1 MARDLRLFYLF
12 RLLATSYLWGPIFVL
27 FQASRGLAFDEIML
41 LSVIYSA
48 VFLIVE
54 IPTGAFADHIGRRQ
68 SMMLGALAMVGSCL
82 VSYLAHDFATF
93 AASQV
98 LAGVSMALCSGADS
112 AYLFDL
118 LHGNGRGE
126 EYPAR
131 EGQASAW
138 HLFGNVGAFSAGGV
152 LAVVDLGLP
161 YLVNAGTAAIAFVVA
176 MLMRDEQPLRVRT
189 PQPLGDELRQY
200 LHLMRGSVRDVA
212 RNKRLAWIIVYSAV
226 VFALVRVTDYLYQP
240 FLRTRGFDVMEMG
253 FVFAGIS
260 AFAALFALRADALRR
275 WLGEGVLIWGML
287 ATLAVSFLVLHS
299 VAAPFA
305 LVVLAVQGATN
316 GVYSP
321 LVKPIINREITDSGR
336 RATVLSVESIARR
349 AAIGVVSLVA
359 AAYGAYSAIY
369 WCGALG
375 LGGFLILALGSRW
388 APGARAARIPHP
400 VGEVGVPEPAS
411 APVKATL
418 D

>member
-1 MARDLRLFYLF
+1 V
-12 RLLATSYLWGPIFVL
+12 PIFFL
-27 FQASRGLAFDEIML
+27 FQESRGLAFDEIML
-41 LSVIYSA
+41 LSVIYSG

-93 AASQV
+93 AAAQV

-131 EGQASAW
+131 EGHASAW
-138 HLFGNVGAFSAGGV
+138 HLLGNVGAFVAGGV
-152 LAVVDLGLP
+152 LASVDLGLP
-161 YLVNAGTAAIAFVVA
+161 YLVNAGTAALAFVVA
-176 MLMRDEQPLRVRT
+176 MMMRDEQPLRVRT
-189 PQPLGDELRQY
+189 PQPLADELREY
-200 LHLMRGSVRDVA
+200 LHLMRGSVRDVS
-212 RNKRLAWIIVYSAV
+212 RNKKLAWIIVYSAV
-226 VFALVRVTDYLYQP
+226 VFSLLKVSEYLYQP
-240 FLRTRGFDVMEMG
+240 YLRSRGFDAMEMG

-260 AFAALFALRADALRR
+260 AFAAFMALRADGLRR
-275 WLGEGVLIWGML
+275 WLGEGALIWGML
-287 ATLAVSFLVLHS
+287 ITLAVSFLVLHS

-305 LVVLAVQGATN
+305 LLVLAVQGATN

-359 AAYGAYSAIY
+359 AGYGAYSAIY
-369 WCGALG
+369 WCGAL
-375 LGGFLILALGSRW
+375 LRLL
-388 APGARAARIPHP
+388 
-400 VGEVGVPEPAS
+400 
-411 APVKATL
+411 
-418 D
+418 